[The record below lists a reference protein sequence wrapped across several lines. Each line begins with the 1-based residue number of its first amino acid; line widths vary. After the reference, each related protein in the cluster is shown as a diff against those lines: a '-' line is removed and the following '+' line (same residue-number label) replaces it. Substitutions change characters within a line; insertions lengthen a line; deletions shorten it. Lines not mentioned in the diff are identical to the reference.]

1 MPQHGGAYAACVSQ
15 GVQQFASPPEY
26 GQDITAEVL
35 QGSGA
40 SMRYNIA
47 GGSRSA
53 GSLCCGGSLEHC
65 CRTLPEHRQQGAF
78 QCSTMSGAGNVVA
91 C

>member
-1 MPQHGGAYAACVSQ
+1 MPQHGGAYAACLSQ

-35 QGSGA
+35 QSSGA

-47 GGSRSA
+47 GKCYSA
-53 GSLCCGGSLEHC
+53 GKSLL
-65 CRTLPEHRQQGAF
+65 
-78 QCSTMSGAGNVVA
+78 
-91 C
+91 